1 MGKFKGLDDIRIQER
16 IPDEKFSLGN
26 KTDNFHQIKHLHPV
40 FAFDFISLNKG
51 EFCFDGE
58 LLGRYDYIKM
68 MKGLRSISEHTY
80 EYMNRENRF
89 HFHEIKWEDVTVKKS
104 DFYKCISRK
113 ENSDEEICAYQF
125 KVFEEAR
132 IIGFLYKGV
141 FYLVMFDR
149 GHNAYKRKDGKKK
162 N

>member
-1 MGKFKGLDDIRIQER
+1 
-16 IPDEKFSLGN
+16 
-26 KTDNFHQIKHLHPV
+26 
-40 FAFDFISLNKG
+40 
-51 EFCFDGE
+51 
-58 LLGRYDYIKM
+58 

-132 IIGFLYKGV
+132 IIGFLYKGI

-149 GHNAYKRKDGKKK
+149 GHNAYKRK
-162 N
+162 